1 MEIEGGRDIQ
11 PYLVSIPPMVPAAV
25 TAKRVLVVDDD
36 PQMCRFLSK
45 LLGSKGYSVV
55 TADDGVEALEKLQ
68 QEEFD
73 LILTD
78 VWMPRMNG
86 LELLSRLQTRP
97 SHPRA
102 VVMTAYD
109 SPDTLLRS
117 VREQAYSYITKP
129 FEPQALLESVQNAF
143 AAPPMSSP
151 IEVLSARPNWVEIL
165 VPCQAEA
172 IERVEGFLARLKS
185 DLPQDV
191 RESVG
196 NVFRELLLNAI
207 DWGGQVD
214 ATRRVRIA
222 YLRTRRML
230 LYRIADPGIGFRFED
245 LSHVATRN
253 SPNESHDHARTR
265 QDNGLRP
272 GGFGILLAKMMVDEI
287 IYNEAQNEVL
297 IVKYLD

>member
-1 MEIEGGRDIQ
+1 MGVFA
-11 PYLVSIPPMVPAAV
+11 YSASIPSMVPTAV
-25 TAKRVLVVDDD
+25 TAKRILVVDDD

-97 SHPRA
+97 AHPRA

-109 SPDTLLRS
+109 SPDTLLRA
-117 VREQAYSYITKP
+117 VKEQAYSYITKP
-129 FEPQALLESVQNAF
+129 FEPQALLESVQDAF

-172 IERVEGFLARLKS
+172 IERVEGFLTRLKG

-196 NVFRELLLNAI
+196 TVFRELLLNTI
-207 DWGGQVD
+207 EWGGKVD
-214 ATRRVRIA
+214 PTRRVRIA
-222 YLRTRRML
+222 YLRARRML
-230 LYRIADPGIGFRFED
+230 LYRIADPGIGIRFEG
-245 LSHVATRN
+245 LSHAATRN
-253 SPNESHDHARTR
+253 SPNESQEHMRTR

-272 GGFGILLAKMMVDEI
+272 GGFGSLLAKMMVDEI

>member
-1 MEIEGGRDIQ
+1 
-11 PYLVSIPPMVPAAV
+11 MVPTAV

-68 QEEFD
+68 QEEFE

-97 SHPRA
+97 AHPRA

-109 SPDTLLRS
+109 TPDTLLRA
-117 VREQAYSYITKP
+117 VKEQAYSYITKP
-129 FEPQALLESVQNAF
+129 FEPQALLDSVQDAF
-143 AAPPMSSP
+143 AAPPTLP

-172 IERVEGFLARLKS
+172 IERVEGFLARLKG

-196 NVFRELLLNAI
+196 TVFRELLLNAI
-207 DWGGQVD
+207 EWGGKVD
-214 ATRRVRIA
+214 PARRVRIA
-222 YLRTRRML
+222 YLRARRML

-245 LSHVATRN
+245 LSHAATRN
-253 SPNESHDHARTR
+253 SPNESPKHIRTP

-272 GGFGILLAKMMVDEI
+272 GGFGSLLAKMMVDEI

-297 IVKYLD
+297 IVKYLN